1 MDNLINKNVVN
12 LINRAQIS
20 KADGQLLQAKIILNK
35 AIKLDPKN
43 EIALNNIANIY
54 KETKNFD
61 KSIKYYLKSITAN
74 SSYKIAKI
82 NLAILYH
89 EINKLDEA
97 EKAYKE
103 IINIDKLNFGIYFKL
118 SNISFNYFSEDII
131 QFIEDSIKK
140 KNLSLYNK
148 ACGYFILARAEN
160 IKKNFKKEFDFLN
173 QGHECFYKSNINVY
187 NQSLSYW
194 LEIIPKKFNKIKFLN
209 KNTNEFCKKINPI
222 FIIGLPRSGSTL
234 VEGIISSGLLK
245 IENGGETAVIN
256 AEIIKE
262 VRGKTFDKNFE
273 KIKFNLDL
281 NNLSNNILARYEN
294 FNLLYKD
301 KNYFFTDK
309 SLENFFYVELILNL
323 FPNAKFI
330 NCERDLIDSIFAIY
344 GNFFDKMSW
353 THSIENILKYIDQ
366 YLIIIDYFKKRY
378 PKKIYSVQLKDLT
391 QNSLDISKK
400 LFKFCELD
408 WNKSSLEFYKR
419 KNFISKTASNIQI
432 RKKIYKYDTHKYKV
446 YKEFLRDYAN
456 TYPWLKKIL

>member
-20 KADGQLLQAKIILNK
+20 KAAGQLLQAKIILNK

-54 KETKNFD
+54 KETKDFD

-89 EINKLDEA
+89 EINKLNEA
-97 EKAYKE
+97 EKVYKE

-118 SNISFNYFSEDII
+118 SNINFSYFNEDVI
-131 QFIEDSIKK
+131 QFIKDSIKK
-140 KNLSLYNK
+140 KDLSLYNK
-148 ACGYFILARAEN
+148 ACGYFILAEAEK
-160 IKKNFKKEFDFLN
+160 IKKNFKKEFNYLN
-173 QGHECFYKSNINVY
+173 QGHEYFYKSNVNVY
-187 NQSLSYW
+187 NQSLLYW
-194 LEIIPKKFNKIKFLN
+194 LEIIPKKFNEIKFLN
-209 KNTNEFCKKINPI
+209 KNTNEFSKKINPI

-234 VEGIISSGLLK
+234 VEGIISSGLIK
-245 IENGGETAVIN
+245 IENGGETAIIN
-256 AEIIKE
+256 AEIIKK
-262 VRGKTFDKNFE
+262 VRDKKFDKNFA
-273 KIKFNLDL
+273 KIKFDLDL
-281 NNLSNNILARYEN
+281 NNLSNSILARYEN
-294 FNLLYKD
+294 LKLLHKD

-353 THSIENILKYIDQ
+353 THSIKNILKYIDQ
-366 YLIIIDYFKKRY
+366 YLIVIGHFKKKY

-391 QNSLDISKK
+391 NNSFDISKQ
-400 LFKFCELD
+400 LFKFCQLD
-408 WNKSSLEFYKR
+408 WDKSSLEFYKR

-446 YKEFLRDYAN
+446 YKEFLRDYSN
-456 TYPWLKKIL
+456 TYPWLKQIL